1 MTGFNGRDLASR
13 VAGLLQGKFKGDLVA
28 AARELDVDP
37 DQLREIV
44 DDQTEQ
50 PHLEVLSRLVAYF
63 GVDVCWL
70 LTGEYDW
77 QAHMRLLADDDE
89 RDVRDGQRDLL
100 QRLAEEHL
108 PRRRETAGGRPGAG
122 RHAREA

>member
-28 AARELDVDP
+28 AAREIDVDP
-37 DQLREIV
+37 DQLRDIV

-50 PHLEVLSRLVAYF
+50 PHLDVLSKLVAYF

-77 QAHMRLLADDDE
+77 QAHMRLLADEDQ
-89 RDVRDGQRDLL
+89 RDPRDGRRQLL
-100 QRLAEEHL
+100 QGLAVDHL
-108 PRRRETAGGRPGAG
+108 RGRRESAGRRPGAS
-122 RHAREA
+122 RQAS